1 MALVKLAK
9 GIADGS
15 VRMQLG
21 DLERLIRLQDYVDGP
36 PLKPEQ
42 MRDPKQ
48 IVAILDEIFDSL
60 DLETKAGVVRLL
72 EADVESAAP
81 GGTEKLS
88 QTAPKTVL

>member
-1 MALVKLAK
+1 MALMKLAK

-21 DLERLIRLQDYVDGP
+21 DLERLIRLQDYLDGN

-42 MRDPKQ
+42 MRDPKE
-48 IVAILDEIFDSL
+48 IVAFLDEFLDAL

-72 EADVESAAP
+72 DGGIESPAP

-88 QTAPKTVL
+88 QTVPKTVL